1 MWRPVPQH
9 PAIIG
14 LQLDVTKPD
23 QVQAVADQIDAENPS
38 GLYGL
43 VNNAGGGGRE
53 RGQSTVRGGMGSIE
67 SL

>member
-43 VNNAGGGGRE
+43 VNNAG
-53 RGQSTVRGGMGSIE
+53 RGGE
-67 SL
+67 SVDNQQSEGGWAA